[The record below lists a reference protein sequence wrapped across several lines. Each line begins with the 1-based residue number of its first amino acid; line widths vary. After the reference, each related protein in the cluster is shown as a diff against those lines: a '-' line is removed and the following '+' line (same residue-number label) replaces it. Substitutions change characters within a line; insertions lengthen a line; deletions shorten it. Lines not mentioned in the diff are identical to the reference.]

1 MSTGI
6 KNFIVRAAGLLSL
19 AAGISLVPACTGPQ
33 LTDTT
38 EFAIYYSGVTDIGP
52 SMNFNLG
59 APTYIGEKP
68 TDFAIYLITLDGET
82 IESDCFTIKP
92 ETGEISLSNTEG
104 IRTGTYSLS
113 ISCTSGGKYYE
124 FPNAVTVN
132 MMNAVPDGITVD
144 PAVLDIKLKDITDP
158 AAVLPTA
165 QVTTEGNH
173 ISITS
178 YAISAVRKDGVAIE
192 NDGYFLITKEG
203 VISVE
208 RNEEIEPGS
217 YVFDIKLSTRLTSED
232 EPEMGL
238 FENALTVNITSEPL
252 ALTYSPASS
261 RVEFG
266 AGFTSSVPELRGSL
280 DDLSYSVKS
289 LSIPDA
295 PVTIDEK
302 TGAIS
307 IAEGNTLDIGDV
319 CKVTVT
325 ATNKYGTADFADVYS
340 IEIVDFINPI
350 SSFEYNAPVPAGYV
364 QGGAFSLEVKTMD
377 GDEVTYSF
385 VDLPAE
391 LSSLKVDPLT
401 GTVSAAEGNSIPI
414 GSYSVTVLAKN
425 IKSEKTAVA
434 TFEIVDNPYF
444 FTYVH
449 YGNNLGLEPQSDY
462 ASMLRIDD
470 DLKIADFEW
479 TVADSD
485 IPEGVPVS
493 WEIENLTATKDEC
506 EVTIDENGTIRFGK
520 KRSNTRV
527 DGFIVTTTVGKG
539 YPGETVVKTPVFIHR
554 AKADKSGVTIQYTPF
569 VAQINPNAGGRSAA
583 PEITG
588 TDLGSFIMDYRRNF
602 DYWNLDGPAQHVN
615 GRPNVSGSFM
625 NSLWIAAGSGNNT
638 GARKPMSYIDNV
650 GNTGLALGY
659 VDPDDNAVVINP
671 YKFTNDYGPANGI
684 FLGTMTYATDG
695 NTASV
700 SGGTESIQL
709 FIWFDTDFK

>member
-325 ATNKYGTADFADVYS
+325 ATNK
-340 IEIVDFINPI
+340 
-350 SSFEYNAPVPAGYV
+350 
-364 QGGAFSLEVKTMD
+364 
-377 GDEVTYSF
+377 
-385 VDLPAE
+385 
-391 LSSLKVDPLT
+391 
-401 GTVSAAEGNSIPI
+401 
-414 GSYSVTVLAKN
+414 
-425 IKSEKTAVA
+425 
-434 TFEIVDNPYF
+434 
-444 FTYVH
+444 
-449 YGNNLGLEPQSDY
+449 
-462 ASMLRIDD
+462 
-470 DLKIADFEW
+470 
-479 TVADSD
+479 
-485 IPEGVPVS
+485 
-493 WEIENLTATKDEC
+493 
-506 EVTIDENGTIRFGK
+506 
-520 KRSNTRV
+520 
-527 DGFIVTTTVGKG
+527 
-539 YPGETVVKTPVFIHR
+539 
-554 AKADKSGVTIQYTPF
+554 
-569 VAQINPNAGGRSAA
+569 
-583 PEITG
+583 
-588 TDLGSFIMDYRRNF
+588 
-602 DYWNLDGPAQHVN
+602 
-615 GRPNVSGSFM
+615 
-625 NSLWIAAGSGNNT
+625 
-638 GARKPMSYIDNV
+638 
-650 GNTGLALGY
+650 
-659 VDPDDNAVVINP
+659 
-671 YKFTNDYGPANGI
+671 
-684 FLGTMTYATDG
+684 
-695 NTASV
+695 
-700 SGGTESIQL
+700 
-709 FIWFDTDFK
+709 